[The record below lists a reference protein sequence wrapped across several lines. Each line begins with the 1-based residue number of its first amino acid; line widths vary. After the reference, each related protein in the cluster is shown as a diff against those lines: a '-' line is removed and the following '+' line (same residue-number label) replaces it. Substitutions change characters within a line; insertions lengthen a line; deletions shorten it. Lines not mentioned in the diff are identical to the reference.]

1 MIKVVTFLVWSFF
14 TAPMFVDASV
24 QQLDPIMEVV
34 GTTVRLMENPPKK
47 NTDEENKGDMRRSPA
62 RKPTPTISIL
72 GHILYI
78 YPYEGAAGAMTLSL
92 LDEEENCVYE
102 VCVPVGDQVQ
112 TVGLPQELCGE
123 YEIEVTMGEN
133 NAGYSGTLMIE
144 E

>member
-1 MIKVVTFLVWSFF
+1 MLLSFPP
-14 TAPMFVDASV
+14 TEIIGVSVMLKEAPPTKSKD
-24 QQLDPIMEVV
+24 DRDKE
-34 GTTVRLMENPPKK
+34 TV
-47 NTDEENKGDMRRSPA
+47 RRSPA

-112 TVGLPQELCGE
+112 TVALPQELCGE
-123 YEIEVTMGEN
+123 YEIEVTMEEN
-133 NAGYSGTLMIE
+133 NAAYSGTLMIE

>member
-1 MIKVVTFLVWSFF
+1 
-14 TAPMFVDASV
+14 
-24 QQLDPIMEVV
+24 MEIV
-34 GTTVRLMENPPKK
+34 GTTVRLTEVPPLNGKEK
-47 NTDEENKGDMRRSPA
+47 NKEGTIKRSPA

-112 TVGLPQELCGE
+112 TVALPQELCGE

>member
-1 MIKVVTFLVWSFF
+1 
-14 TAPMFVDASV
+14 
-24 QQLDPIMEVV
+24 
-34 GTTVRLMENPPKK
+34 MENPPKK

-102 VCVPVGDQVQ
+102 VCVPVGDQMQ
-112 TVGLPQELCGE
+112 TVALPQELCGE

-133 NAGYSGTLMIE
+133 DAGYSGTLMIE

>member
-24 QQLDPIMEVV
+24 QQLDPIMEVI
-34 GTTVRLMENPPKK
+34 GTTVRLTEVPPNGKEK
-47 NTDEENKGDMRRSPA
+47 EKWEKDMRRSPA

-112 TVGLPQELCGE
+112 TVALPQELCGE

>member
-1 MIKVVTFLVWSFF
+1 MIKVIAFVILAFF
-14 TAPMFVDASV
+14 VAPTH
-24 QQLDPIMEVV
+24 MEVNAQPSFPEMEII
-34 GTTVRLMENPPKK
+34 GTTVTLMETPPNGK
-47 NTDEENKGDMRRSPA
+47 EREKGEKTMRRSPA

-112 TVGLPQELCGE
+112 TVALPQELCGE